1 MEEGHDKMSD
11 MRSRAGWR
19 GQEWMSLCPGTWEEL
34 ALCLD
39 DKAATGVTMRMG
51 EGETLKGV

>member
-11 MRSRAGWR
+11 MCSRAGWR

-34 ALCLD
+34 ARCLD

-51 EGETLKGV
+51 EGENLKGV